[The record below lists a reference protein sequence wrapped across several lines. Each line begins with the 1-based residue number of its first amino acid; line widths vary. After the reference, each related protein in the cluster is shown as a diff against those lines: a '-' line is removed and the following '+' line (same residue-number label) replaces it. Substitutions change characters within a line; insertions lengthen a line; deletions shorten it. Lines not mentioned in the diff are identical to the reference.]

1 MREYDD
7 RRELENIYEKVRK
20 NIKEQ
25 IELKGVS
32 MKGSAKG
39 NALSEI
45 MSVFDDELGIN
56 IADELRIGR
65 ALIRKYYNKY
75 NDIQSLEMKY
85 NENKRKLEEQEA
97 VSGMVSLLTDEV
109 LKNAIV
115 AYNALSER
123 RGRTDAK
130 DIVIA
135 YITSKG
141 REDLKDV
148 IDSNG

>member
-45 MSVFDDELGIN
+45 LSVFDDELGIN
-56 IADELRIGR
+56 IADELRTGR
-65 ALIRKYYNKY
+65 SLIRKYYSKY

>member
-7 RRELENIYEKVRK
+7 RRELDNYYEKVRQ
-20 NIKEQ
+20 NIKAQ

-45 MSVFDDELGIN
+45 LSVFDDELGIN
-56 IADELRIGR
+56 IADELRTGR
-65 ALIRKYYNKY
+65 ALIRKYYSKY

-115 AYNALSER
+115 VYNALSER

-135 YITSKG
+135 YINSKG
-141 REDLKDV
+141 REDLSDV